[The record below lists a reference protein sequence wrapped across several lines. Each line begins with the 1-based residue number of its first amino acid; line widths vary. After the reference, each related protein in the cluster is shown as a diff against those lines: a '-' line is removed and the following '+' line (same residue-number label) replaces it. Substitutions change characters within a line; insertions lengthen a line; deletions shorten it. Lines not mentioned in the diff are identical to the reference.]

1 MYVRAAS
8 YTTSSAEWPPI
19 WHRQEFIGIE
29 YHEKVGLNP
38 DWASSHRGGGRLSAP
53 RKRRQFNRP
62 SPRLLLDWPR
72 GGAATEKKPDFV
84 ITRRTSRCVC
94 VCYNFTR
101 VIEYWWDV
109 PPELVQRGGRPTLL
123 LSVQRYHLGR
133 RTKNCSSK
141 KKSTKFTV
149 VLLLLPVCVCC
160 AGRRD
165 SLSVTSRRQLGRLR
179 RECPSAF
186 RLFVRLKTKIFSW
199 PTPFPA
205 RSLLWQVSYI
215 RVRVVCVSLETEQS
229 LREAYLN
236 TTHRCRKTI
245 NKSANGWEMRKRRRR
260 RLSI

>member
-1 MYVRAAS
+1 M
-8 YTTSSAEWPPI
+8 
-19 WHRQEFIGIE
+19 
-29 YHEKVGLNP
+29 
-38 DWASSHRGGGRLSAP
+38 
-53 RKRRQFNRP
+53 
-62 SPRLLLDWPR
+62 
-72 GGAATEKKPDFV
+72 
-84 ITRRTSRCVC
+84 C

-149 VLLLLPVCVCC
+149 VLLLLLPVCVS
-160 AGRRD
+160 AVRHNIHR
-165 SLSVTSRRQLGRLR
+165 RLR

-245 NKSANGWEMRKRRRR
+245 NKSANG
-260 RLSI
+260 